1 MCTIFLCQMEFA
13 QFRNDNSHNGVYRD
27 AILGNEVELQWKV
40 KTGGAVRS
48 SPTQVGERVLV
59 GSSDGFLH
67 CLEAENGNESWKYNA
82 ESAISSS
89 PVVAKGIIYVASRN
103 NVVHAVRVANGS
115 LVWKRTM
122 GIPLPYEW
130 AFDYYL
136 GSATVDEGTV
146 YCGSADGNLYA
157 LGAGNGTVLWTFKA
171 SSLVRSTPAVDGSN
185 IYFGDCSGKVYA
197 VNKRNGKL
205 VWLFR
210 TIGDTLVSENFGYD
224 RKAVISS
231 PTLDGN
237 RLFVGGRDGYLYALD
252 KGTGKQLW
260 NYDYHISWILST
272 VAVKDDILITGTSD
286 AQFVHAL
293 DVRDGKEL
301 WRFQTRGPVWASP
314 AIAGN
319 NIVVIPSNDG
329 VTYCL
334 DLKTGREVWRY
345 RMGAK
350 IFSSPLALR
359 NSAILGCDNGY
370 VYALKTRET
379 KMKPLQAVRRAVF
392 WMKNPVVQVMR
403 NGSDVSIRDYFIDEG
418 YEFYDETDVAQFL
431 RSRIQSDTASV
442 LVFATNIF
450 LPELTKDTMNSNLI
464 KDYLKSGGK
473 IVVLGLNP
481 AVYAIDFEKK
491 EFSAYDFNLPEQSLG
506 IRYRYKDL
514 RSFKGFYPSTI
525 TEEGRRWGLKNAFVG
540 VCGMPIDAITTP
552 LALDENGFATAWVK
566 RFSPRNG
573 SGFVQLNLAPE
584 RLDELPDIQRVAEY
598 GMR

>member
-27 AILGNEVELQWKV
+27 ATLGNEVELQWKV

-59 GSSDGFLH
+59 GSSDGFLY
-67 CLEAENGNESWKYNA
+67 CLEADNGNESWKYNA
-82 ESAISSS
+82 DSPISSS
-89 PVVAKGIIYVASRN
+89 PVVAKGIVYVASRN
-103 NVVHAVRVANGS
+103 NMLHAVRVDDGS

-197 VNKRNGKL
+197 VNKRNGKF

-319 NIVVIPSNDG
+319 NIVVIPNVVRDRLNRRDRGGPSRSLGMTNRG
-329 VTYCL
+329 YFFF
-334 DLKTGREVWRY
+334 RY
-345 RMGAK
+345 LSRPAAVSFSLGLYSGAV
-350 IFSSPLALR
+350 SSCSRSLSPLCL
-359 NSAILGCDNGY
+359 
-370 VYALKTRET
+370 
-379 KMKPLQAVRRAVF
+379 
-392 WMKNPVVQVMR
+392 
-403 NGSDVSIRDYFIDEG
+403 
-418 YEFYDETDVAQFL
+418 
-431 RSRIQSDTASV
+431 
-442 LVFATNIF
+442 
-450 LPELTKDTMNSNLI
+450 
-464 KDYLKSGGK
+464 
-473 IVVLGLNP
+473 
-481 AVYAIDFEKK
+481 
-491 EFSAYDFNLPEQSLG
+491 
-506 IRYRYKDL
+506 
-514 RSFKGFYPSTI
+514 
-525 TEEGRRWGLKNAFVG
+525 
-540 VCGMPIDAITTP
+540 
-552 LALDENGFATAWVK
+552 
-566 RFSPRNG
+566 
-573 SGFVQLNLAPE
+573 
-584 RLDELPDIQRVAEY
+584 
-598 GMR
+598 